1 MKPFTSFPKVDPNSP
16 LMQSNAFPHVNHA
29 KSTTI
34 SATIDLKMGT
44 FSFKESRDAADE
56 TKHVFSLSDHPANRV
71 KIMEDADAKE
81 PTSTPMKSIPV
92 NMDTII
98 KNSIDSIVA
107 NHGQAGLM
115 TVVLW
120 AHVLFGGK
128 SVSGSNIDSFI
139 SFQETWGFHSE
150 AAFLFFLDFEL
161 SQYSRDIPTYFLNV
175 RI

>member
-29 KSTTI
+29 KSTI
-34 SATIDLKMGT
+34 IFASINLKMGKS
-44 FSFKESRDAADE
+44 SFEESRDAADE
-56 TKHVFSLSDHPANRV
+56 TKHVFSLSDHPANWV

-98 KNSIDSIVA
+98 KNSIESIVVS
-107 NHGQAGLM
+107 HGQPGLM

-120 AHVLFGGK
+120 AHVLFGGE
-128 SVSGSNIDSFI
+128 SGSWIIIHSFI
-139 SFQETWGFHSE
+139 SFKSPRTFTLKPLFSLFRILSCLSGSE
-150 AAFLFFLDFEL
+150 IFLSTFLL
-161 SQYSRDIPTYFLNV
+161 Y
-175 RI
+175 